1 MRRFIEF
8 YDGDDE
14 SYLEVSCETLN
25 DGEIEE
31 LFKLLKEKEFKF
43 ESIDSDSLRAVKRGK
58 YEEILKVI
66 EELKQNDFKW

>member
-25 DGEIEE
+25 DGENEE